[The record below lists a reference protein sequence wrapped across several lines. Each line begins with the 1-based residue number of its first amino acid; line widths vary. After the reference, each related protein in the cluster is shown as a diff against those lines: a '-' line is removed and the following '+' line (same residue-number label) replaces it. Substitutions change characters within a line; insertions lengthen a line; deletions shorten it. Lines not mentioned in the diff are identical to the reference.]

1 MKKILT
7 TLFMATMISLP
18 QAQAQI
24 IKTSLTLTILDE
36 IGNQVPGASVTLY
49 ETEAD
54 YLAEKNA
61 IATGVS
67 DKKGIVKFKDLKSIS
82 YFVIA
87 RKDDKDNSGKGEQV
101 GKLEANKFNKANIV
115 IE

>member
-1 MKKILT
+1 VKK
-7 TLFMATMISLP
+7 TLFSLLFAIILLP
-18 QAQAQI
+18 QTEGQI

-36 IGNQVPGASVTLY
+36 IGNQVPGATVTLY

-54 YLAEKNA
+54 YLAEKN
-61 IATGVS
+61 
-67 DKKGIVKFKDLKSIS
+67 KKGIVKFKDLKAIA

-87 RKDDKDNSGKGEQV
+87 RKGDKDNSGKGEQV
-101 GKLEANKFNKANIV
+101 GKLESNKFNKANIV

>member
-1 MKKILT
+1 MKK
-7 TLFMATMISLP
+7 TLFSLLFAIILLP
-18 QAQAQI
+18 QAEGQI

-36 IGNQVPGASVTLY
+36 IGNQVPGATVTLY

-54 YLAEKNA
+54 YLAEKNPA
-61 IATGVS
+61 ASGVS
-67 DKKGIVKFKDLKSIS
+67 DKKGIVKFKDLKAIA

-87 RKDDKDNSGKGEQV
+87 RKGDKDNSGKGEQV

>member
-1 MKKILT
+1 MKKILFSL
-7 TLFMATMISLP
+7 LFAIILLP
-18 QAQAQI
+18 QADGQI
-24 IKTSLTLTILDE
+24 IKTSLTLTILNE
-36 IGNQVPGASVTLY
+36 IGNQVQGATVTLY

-61 IATGVS
+61 VATGIS
-67 DKKGIVKFKDLKSIS
+67 DKKGVVKFKDLKAIS